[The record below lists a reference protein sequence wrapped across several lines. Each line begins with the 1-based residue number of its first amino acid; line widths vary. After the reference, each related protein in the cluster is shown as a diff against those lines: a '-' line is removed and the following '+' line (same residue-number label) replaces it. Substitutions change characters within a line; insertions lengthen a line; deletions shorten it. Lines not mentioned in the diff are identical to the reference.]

1 MAAAR
6 WRFYLLKWPLILLLI
21 ILGFVMEF
29 CVELPYRL
37 TSLRLR
43 PRR

>member
-1 MAAAR
+1 MTAAR

-29 CVELPYRL
+29 WVELPFRL
-37 TSLRLR
+37 LSLPPLR
-43 PRR
+43 RR